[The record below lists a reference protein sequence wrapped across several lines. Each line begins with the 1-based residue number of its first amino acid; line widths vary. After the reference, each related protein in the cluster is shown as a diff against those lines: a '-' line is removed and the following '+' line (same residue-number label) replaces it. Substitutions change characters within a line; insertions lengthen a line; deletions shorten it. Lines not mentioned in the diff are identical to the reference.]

1 MPLTKKKIPAIIAEI
16 KPTAFKGAAK
26 SVRSTVVSFGTDA
39 AQEVISD
46 ATFNVNSPKVRE
58 FMRKFG
64 AERITN
70 INRHTRERVRT
81 VLANG
86 IDSGATTQEIAD
98 QIAHVFDVAE
108 GSRSVTIARTEVGRS
123 SNFGALEGY
132 RQAAVEEKE
141 WLATQDGVVR
151 DTHAEADGQVVG
163 IDEEFEVGD
172 ATCQFPG
179 DTGDPEEDINCRCG
193 VLPVINDKRLRASR
207 FVLFRVFDR
216 KRAPFEKSIRKE
228 FKKGFRSQREAVM
241 AAFAEAAA

>member
-1 MPLTKKKIPAIIAEI
+1 MPLTAAKIPGIVSKI
-16 KPTAFKGAAK
+16 KGTAFKGAAK
-26 SVRSTVVSFGTDA
+26 TVRNTVVSFGDKA

-58 FMRKFG
+58 FMRRFG
-64 AERITN
+64 AERIAD
-70 INRHTRERVRT
+70 INRTTRERVQT
-81 VLANG
+81 VLVNG
-86 IDSGATTQEIAD
+86 IDSGASIDTIA
-98 QIAHVFDVAE
+98 QNIEHVFDVAE
-108 GSRSVTIARTEVGRS
+108 GSRAVTIARTEVARS

-132 RQAAVEEKE
+132 RQVNVAEKE

-193 VLPVINDKRLRASR
+193 VLPVINDKRLRGSR
-207 FVLFRVFDR
+207 FMRFRIFD
-216 KRAPFEKSIRKE
+216 KRRGPFEKSIRKE
-228 FKKGFRSQREAVM
+228 FKKGFRTQRTAVM
-241 AAFAEAAA
+241 AALAEAA